1 MRTSPLVREGHPGIH
16 HRACGR
22 WLPHVA
28 QYQRPAFSENA
39 PHLKRRAIWVGIVME
54 RIVAYH
60 KVEDSIMK
68 GQTLR
73 IGLADLCP
81 ARKAR
86 SRTLY
91 HGGRKIDA
99 GKAAGRQRA

>member
-1 MRTSPLVREGHPGIH
+1 
-16 HRACGR
+16 
-22 WLPHVA
+22 
-28 QYQRPAFSENA
+28 
-39 PHLKRRAIWVGIVME
+39 ME
-54 RIVAYH
+54 RIIAYH
-60 KVEDSIMK
+60 KVEGSIMK

-91 HGGRKIDA
+91 HGRRKIDA
-99 GKAAGRQRA
+99 GKPTGRECA

>member
-1 MRTSPLVREGHPGIH
+1 M
-16 HRACGR
+16 
-22 WLPHVA
+22 
-28 QYQRPAFSENA
+28 
-39 PHLKRRAIWVGIVME
+39 KRII
-54 RIVAYH
+54 AYH

-86 SRTLY
+86 TRTLY

-99 GKAAGRQRA
+99 GKAAGREYA